1 MNIPHPHTIIS
12 IDSLRLYA
20 FHGVGAQERV
30 IGNDFEVSVDVAI
43 PTPPSAGSIDD
54 TISYAYI
61 TEVVK
66 QEMAI
71 PADLLEQVAARIR
84 SRLCDAFPAILGGR
98 ISISKLTP
106 PIPGAQMKAA
116 SVAIV
121 W

>member
-1 MNIPHPHTIIS
+1 MNINHPHTLIS
-12 IDSLRLYA
+12 LDSLHLYA

-43 PTPPSAGSIDD
+43 PAVGSSASLDD
-54 TISYAYI
+54 SISYAYI

-71 PADLLEQVAARIR
+71 PSDLLEQVGARIR
-84 SRLCDAFPAILGGR
+84 DRLTDAFPIITGGCIR
-98 ISISKLTP
+98 ISKLTP

-116 SVAIV
+116 SVSVI